1 MAFIMVSI
9 LVQSCVVTKE
19 VSKTIEEKS
28 INYSVNLN
36 RVELPKNSKEQ
47 FGDIITIEINKDSTR
62 YAFEDDNMM
71 ISWFVGDKGLYFTL
85 FNKSNYPIKVNWND
99 VVFVDTELNISR
111 VIHSG
116 IDYSKINEIQATTTI
131 PKGAV
136 FKDYLVPVNNI
147 TKNNYSEWVCNPLI
161 KGTGQTYNSN
171 YSKERI
177 DEIISN
183 TENNVGLTFS
193 ILFPLKI
200 EDVQN
205 DYTFVFQIEKT
216 NIKVTEKTITEEVQD
231 IQAGKKRTA
240 FLVGGIVSG
249 AVLYGLMLYRI
260 ISK

>member
-1 MAFIMVSI
+1 MTVFTVSI
-9 LVQSCVVTKE
+9 LIQSCVVMKD
-19 VSKTIEEKS
+19 VPKAIEEKS

-36 RVELPKNSKEQ
+36 KVELPKDSKER

-71 ISWFVGDKGLYFTL
+71 ISWFVGEKGLYFTL
-85 FNKSNYPIKVNWND
+85 FNKSNYPIKINWDD

-116 IDYSKINEIQATTTI
+116 ISYNKINESQASTTI
-131 PKGAV
+131 PKGAI

-147 TKNNYSEWVCNPLI
+147 TMNNYSEWVCDPMI
-161 KGTGQTYNSN
+161 DMMGQTYNTKD
-171 YSKERI
+171 YSEEQMN
-177 DEIISN
+177 EIIKKAESM
-183 TENNVGLTFS
+183 VGLTFS

-216 NIKVTEKTITEEVQD
+216 GINVAEKTIIEQEPE
-231 IQAGKKRTA
+231 ISAGRTII
-240 FLVGGIVSG
+240 LVATLIPV
-249 AVLYGLMLYRI
+249 AVFTTIGLFGLGL
-260 ISK
+260 K